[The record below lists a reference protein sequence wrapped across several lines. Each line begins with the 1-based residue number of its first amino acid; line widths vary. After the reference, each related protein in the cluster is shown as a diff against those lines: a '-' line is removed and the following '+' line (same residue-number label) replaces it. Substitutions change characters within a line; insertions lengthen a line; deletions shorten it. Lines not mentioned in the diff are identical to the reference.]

1 MLCSLVTACAVL
13 GLLAAPAPSDSAAV
27 TVIRDEVNAFYRD
40 LDARRWSPLLD
51 HFLPAKVTARWAP
64 PTDDSTWSTL
74 AAPPP
79 ARESERCAPRTTVA
93 VVGDWARVRARR
105 CAAGVDELWLLRVS
119 GRWKIVHLALA
130 NPIV

>member
-1 MLCSLVTACAVL
+1 MHCSLVTVCAIL
-13 GLLAAPAPSDSAAV
+13 GLLAAPVPSDSAAAAA
-27 TVIRDEVNAFYRD
+27 IRDEVNAFYRD

-64 PTDDSTWSTL
+64 PTDDPTWSDL
-74 AAPPP
+74 AAPRP
-79 ARESERCAPRTTVA
+79 ASESERCASRTAVA
-93 VVGDWARVRARR
+93 IVGDWARVRARR

-130 NPIV
+130 NSIV